1 MEFFYDAVSIKES
14 RDAIFTLLFFL
25 KDNAFWSFRWHFQ
38 PEVTWANNLAKNEV
52 ELGVS
57 LDGDVAWV
65 KNGERLSQFV

>member
-1 MEFFYDAVSIKES
+1 MAENFIEMIKKHCVSK
-14 RDAIFTLLFFL
+14 
-25 KDNAFWSFRWHFQ
+25 K
-38 PEVTWANNLAKNEV
+38 EV